1 MKNLTHNERMVV
13 IINSFF
19 TLANAMSAVF
29 MNVYL
34 YAYTGSLV
42 VMTIYTIVRIGLYPF
57 FFTVGGKWAQRR
69 PFGEPLTAGL
79 IFIILSLLF
88 VLSAAD
94 WFARIPEL
102 VYIAAA
108 LLGVGEAMYWLS
120 CNSLQQIVSTPDTR
134 SQFISM
140 NGILNNIFSIVAPLM
155 ATFIIDL
162 AGNDTAG
169 YINIFKIVIVI
180 YAVMAVLAMRLKV
193 RSDGRSFSVLKRLKM
208 DDPQWRYCLISTI
221 LFGMRDSLILTLAGL
236 LVYNATNGSGS
247 TYGKL
252 LALFAVLT
260 ILSYAVVSR
269 MMHRHNR
276 LRFYQVGAV
285 LIASSTIVLALV
297 PNLFGAIY
305 YGVVNAIATPM
316 YANPYTI
323 IMMNA
328 VQDYADSENILGRII
343 AKETYLTIGRCSGMI
358 LIVLCSLVLPEN
370 LYLPVSVVIC
380 SLFSVV
386 LVIYA
391 TIYHQKRD
399 QLKSAGLVK

>member
-13 IINSFF
+13 MINCLF

-42 VMTIYTIVRIGLYPF
+42 VMTVYTIVRIGLYPF

-79 IFIILSLLF
+79 VFIILSLLF
-88 VLSAAD
+88 VLSASD

-108 LLGVGEAMYWLS
+108 LLGIGEALYWLS
-120 CNSLQQIVSTPDTR
+120 CNSLQQIVSTPSTR
-134 SQFISM
+134 SLFVSM
-140 NGILNNIFSIVAPLM
+140 NGIFNNISSIVAPLM
-155 ATFIIDL
+155 ATFIIDI

-169 YINIFKIVIVI
+169 YVNIFKLVIVI
-180 YAVMAVLAMRLKV
+180 YALMALMAMRLKV
-193 RSDGRSFSVLKRLKM
+193 RSASTGFSVLKRLKR
-208 DDPQWRYCLISTI
+208 DDPQWRYCLNSTF

-252 LALFAVLT
+252 LAVFAVLT
-260 ILSYAVVSR
+260 ILSYGIVSR
-269 MMHRHNR
+269 AMHRHNR
-276 LRFYQVGAV
+276 LRFYQVGGV

-297 PNLFGAIY
+297 PNLWGAIY

-328 VQDYADSENILGRII
+328 VQDYAENENILGRII
-343 AKETYLTIGRCSGMI
+343 AKETYLTLGRCSGMI
-358 LIVLCSLVLPEN
+358 LIVIFSMILPETV
-370 LYLPVSVVIC
+370 YLPVSVVIC

-386 LVIYA
+386 VVIYA
-391 TIYHQKRD
+391 TVYHRKRD
-399 QLKSAGLVK
+399 RLKSLGQLF